1 MDFIEILFKF
11 ILLIFAVSALII
23 TIKDNYEKLKQ

>member
-23 TIKDNYEKLKQ
+23 TIKDSYEKLKQ